1 MAKGICT
8 ICGSVGPLVVCR
20 ATRKNSVGKPSY
32 QRDGACPRCARM
44 MAQTVPEFI
53 TIARQ
58 ERELTQKEL
67 AKLIG
72 VSEMTITN
80 MENGHTKPSP
90 TLLITIANAFSMPL
104 DDLVGRTSK
113 PSP

>member
-20 ATRKNSVGKPSY
+20 ATKKNSVGKPSY

-58 ERELTQKEL
+58 ERELTQKAL

-80 MENGHTKPSP
+80 MENGHTNHSP
-90 TLLITIANAFSMPL
+90 ALLIKIANAFSMSL
-104 DDLVGRTSK
+104 DALVGRIS
-113 PSP
+113 PS

>member
-20 ATRKNSVGKPSY
+20 AARKNRNGRASP

-44 MAQTVPEFI
+44 MAQSVPEFI
-53 TIARQ
+53 SIARQ
-58 ERELTQKEL
+58 EHQLTQQQL
-67 AKLIG
+67 ASLLG
-72 VSEMTITN
+72 VSFSTVSGL
-80 MENGHTKPSP
+80 ENGHTKASLE
-90 TLLITIANAFSMPL
+90 LLIKIADALSLPL
-104 DDLVGRTSK
+104 DTLVGRTPK